1 MTNDQLQTVREIY
14 TVPVYTVSQVT
25 THIRQSF
32 ETDSLLNDLWV
43 LGEVSN
49 LRVSS
54 SGHSYFTLKDDQNLL
69 NCVMFRGQ
77 AGSEILAN
85 GAAVSAHGRVS
96 FYAPRGSTDFMVDI
110 AMPEGVGELSL
121 ELERLRLRLESEG
134 LFETSRK
141 RELPRF
147 PQVVG
152 VVTSPSGA
160 VFHDIANVIRRR
172 YPLAELVL
180 SPTPVQ
186 GSDVAPAIV
195 AALERLD
202 REGRVDVIII
212 ARGGGSLEDL
222 WPFNEEVVARAIYA
236 SRTPVV
242 SAIGHETDVTI
253 SDQVADVRAP
263 TPSAAAE
270 LVVPDREELLRQLAE
285 LADQSQRAF
294 LYTLDNQRDLLDGLL
309 RRMESGLPNLEIW
322 RRRVDDIGRVVQTG
336 ASAAISLA
344 GSRIQ
349 GLEHRLRALDPA
361 ATLARG
367 FSVVQNL
374 ASGQVVNLTSQV
386 APGDALAITV
396 ADGIVPAT
404 AGTGAQAR
412 PVRKKRKSATPQ
424 TPEQMELLL

>member
-1 MTNDQLQTVREIY
+1 MTNDQPQTAHGIY
-14 TVPVYTVSQVT
+14 TLPVYTVSQVT

-32 ETDSLLNDLWV
+32 ETDPLLNDLWV

-54 SGHSYFTLKDDQNLL
+54 SGHSYFSLKDDQNLL

-77 AGSEILAN
+77 AGPEILAN
-85 GAAVSAHGRVS
+85 GAAVSAHGRIS

-134 LFETSRK
+134 LFEMSRK

-172 YPLAELVL
+172 YPLVELVL

-186 GSDVAPAIV
+186 GSDAAPAIV
-195 AALERLD
+195 AALQRLN
-202 REGRVDVIII
+202 REGRADVIII

-270 LVVPDREELLRQLAE
+270 LVVPDREELLRQLTE

-309 RRMESGLPNLEIW
+309 RRMESGLPNLDIW

-412 PVRKKRKSATPQ
+412 PIRKKRKSSQ

>member
-1 MTNDQLQTVREIY
+1 M
-14 TVPVYTVSQVT
+14 PVYTVTQVT

-32 ETDSLLNDLWV
+32 ESDSLLNDLWV

-54 SGHSYFTLKDDQNLL
+54 SGHSYFSIKDEQNLL

-77 AGSEILAN
+77 PGAEILAN
-85 GAAVSAHGRVS
+85 GTSVSAHGRIS
-96 FYAPRGSTDFMVDI
+96 FYAPRGSTDFMVDM

-134 LFETSRK
+134 LFEASRK
-141 RELPRF
+141 RELPLF
-147 PQVVG
+147 PKVVG

-160 VFHDIANVIRRR
+160 VFHDIANVIGRR

-186 GSDVAPAIV
+186 GSDVAPSIA

-202 REGRVDVIII
+202 REGRADVIII

-285 LADQSQRAF
+285 LADQSQRAV
-294 LYTLDNQRDLLDGLL
+294 LYTLDNQRDLLDRLL
-309 RRMESGLPNLEIW
+309 RRMETGLPNLEIW
-322 RRRVDDIGRVVQTG
+322 RRRVDDLGRVVQTG
-336 ASAAISLA
+336 ASAAVSLA

-349 GLEHRLRALDPA
+349 GLEHQLRALDPA

-367 FSVVQNL
+367 FSVVENL
-374 ASGQVVNLTSQV
+374 ASGQVVSKTSQV
-386 APGDALAITV
+386 ATGNTLGITV
-396 ADGIVPAT
+396 SDGTVPAT
-404 AGTGAQAR
+404 AGGQAK
-412 PVRKKRKSATPQ
+412 PASKKRKSATPKQ
-424 TPEQMELLL
+424 QEQMELLL